1 MTMLTLIIMIRVR
14 AAAAVTVVVV
24 VVVVEAV
31 VVVVKVVAAR
41 EILRL
46 IPHEKGI
53 HLGVIQFLVA
63 KKFK

>member
-1 MTMLTLIIMIRVR
+1 MTTTMLTLIIMIRVR

-24 VVVVEAV
+24 VVVAV

>member
-24 VVVVEAV
+24 VVVAV

-63 KKFK
+63 KRFK